1 MTNDYAYP
9 QGCSEQYAELCAL
22 STSGELSAEEW
33 SSLERHVAQCA
44 SCASLLQEYNS
55 LVRVGMAKIA
65 PDEVATGFGDLVF
78 SEKRVEVRLVAAMRA
93 EREKQ
98 KSESAIHLLPPTHD
112 RKKFY
117 LVAFRTGIAAA
128 LILGVAGAY
137 ELGRK
142 NALVATPPPSVAAVR
157 QLPIATDAEKARF
170 DADRA
175 ALQKQLTAAQAAL
188 AQVTTQAAATE
199 KQVADLSSAKTS
211 LVAQIDEL
219 TRKEQAA
226 SDSLLV
232 ADRQRDGLQ
241 QQLNEASRSLQ
252 LVKDDLSRAQ
262 QERQGAVLRV
272 ASLETEVNSLHT
284 SLAVTD
290 KSASTN
296 EQFLAQDRDIRELMG
311 ARQLYIADVMDVQG
325 NGERSKPFGRVFY
338 TKGKKLIFYAFDL
351 QAQPGYRDA
360 KAFQAWG
367 KPDSSSDK
375 PISLGIFYM
384 DNEKNKR
391 WVLKSDDPATL
402 AQINAI
408 FVTVEP
414 NGGSTKPTGKPFLEA
429 YLHSLPPNH
438 P

>member
-1 MTNDYAYP
+1 MTNDYSYP

-33 SSLERHVAQCA
+33 SSLERHVTQCA

-65 PDEVATGFGDLVF
+65 PDEVVTSGGDLVF
-78 SEKRVEVRLVAAMRA
+78 SERRVEDRLVATMRT
-93 EREKQ
+93 ERAKQ
-98 KSESAIHLLPPTHD
+98 KSESAIHVLTPAHD
-112 RKKFY
+112 RKKPY

-128 LILGVAGAY
+128 LILGVTGAY

-142 NALVATPPPSVAAVR
+142 NPSVAAPSLVAAVR
-157 QLPIATDAEKARF
+157 QPPIATDAEKERF

-188 AQVTTQAAATE
+188 AQVATQAATTE
-199 KQVADLSSAKTS
+199 KQVADLSSTKAK

-219 TRKEQAA
+219 TRKEQAV

-252 LVKDDLSRAQ
+252 LVRDDLSRAQ
-262 QERQGAVLRV
+262 QERQGVVLRV
-272 ASLETEVNSLHT
+272 ASLETEVNSLHAT
-284 SLAVTD
+284 LAVTD

-351 QAQPGYRDA
+351 QAQPGYREA

-367 KPDSSSDK
+367 KPDSSSEK